1 MIKSEEPVAPSAA
14 LVSPTKSIAEGA
26 EESFLS
32 DSSSQASAEEVA
44 PVLEKTEHKIKEE
57 QGLLE
62 DEPLL
67 KSNPHRFVIFPIQD
81 NDVSRFVGCAF
92 LAKTYSYPTNPNMF
106 DFSTC
111 SYGKCTKR
119 LKHPSGP
126 LKKLIWE
133 AIWSTGSS

>member
-92 LAKTYSYPTNPNMF
+92 LAKTYSYPLT
-106 DFSTC
+106 STC
-111 SYGKCTKR
+111 
-119 LKHPSGP
+119 LIFP
-126 LKKLIWE
+126 LVAMGNVQK
-133 AIWSTGSS
+133 G